1 MRCLSWQEPSW
12 WHGDASGQP
21 GQQLPF
27 KAQRVTGTA
36 GTTRRPPLPP
46 QQRRGRRERAAG
58 RGLTFTPSFFLL
70 PPLLPPGERR
80 KEVRR
85 ARQGTKTRR
94 PRISS
99 MVPGGRAAR
108 PRGTGWWV
116 LSSLR
121 QLPVPTPGAQ
131 GRPCRHRPVLPQQL
145 SARGMTRLLKSRR
158 VLGATQRGPEGLS
171 GSRQRSGR
179 WVLATED
186 GAARWN
192 GLPAC
197 RPLILA
203 PCCRDHVLPARRPDS
218 CSPHFDD
225 DEKQTPSPVPTYC
238 CRYCPSPPGLLKPP
252 RNPLHP
258 QTRVGLMGLRPTRD
272 PITHQPRH
280 APGAEGDRRAPGLC
294 VGWAE
299 LREMLLNF
307 LPFDAS
313 CPPRLPA
320 RGLTPDPPSC
330 WTPPAA
336 PHAAHKC

>member
-1 MRCLSWQEPSW
+1 
-12 WHGDASGQP
+12 
-21 GQQLPF
+21 
-27 KAQRVTGTA
+27 
-36 GTTRRPPLPP
+36 
-46 QQRRGRRERAAG
+46 
-58 RGLTFTPSFFLL
+58 
-70 PPLLPPGERR
+70 
-80 KEVRR
+80 
-85 ARQGTKTRR
+85 
-94 PRISS
+94 

-158 VLGATQRGPEGLS
+158 VLGAAQRGPEGLS